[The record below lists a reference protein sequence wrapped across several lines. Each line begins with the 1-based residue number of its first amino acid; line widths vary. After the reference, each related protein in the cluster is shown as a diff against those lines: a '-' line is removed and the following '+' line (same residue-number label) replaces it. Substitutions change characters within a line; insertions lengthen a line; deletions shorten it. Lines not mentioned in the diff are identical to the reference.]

1 MSKAPN
7 PYTRVPGLGSSVYE
21 YSRLYLA
28 SDHLLLVGTSAWNES
43 YRRFF
48 FRDIQAVIIRKTQWG
63 LFTAALWLLGFFAFA
78 GIALGIGD
86 NIGAVIFWFIAGS
99 MIVGMV
105 VDLSRGPACTCY
117 IKTAVQTTKLGP
129 LKRVRAAQRFL
140 GQLRPLIAAAQG
152 EATSAAPAADSTAAP
167 TPSAS
172 SDSPPPTAGP

>member
-1 MSKAPN
+1 MSKEPN

-21 YSRLYLA
+21 FSRLYLA
-28 SDHLLLVGTSAWNES
+28 SDHLLLVGMSAWNES

-48 FRDIQAVIIRKTQWG
+48 FRDIQALVIRKTQWG
-63 LFTAALWLLGFFAFA
+63 LFTAAMWLLGFFAFA

-86 NIGAVIFWFIAGS
+86 DIGAVIFWFVAGS
-99 MIVGMV
+99 MIVGLV

-140 GQLRPLIAAAQG
+140 IQLQPLIAAAQA
-152 EATSAAPAADSTAAP
+152 EPTPAASATPSEAAS

-172 SDSPPPTAGP
+172 PDSPPPSGP